1 MLRPADGP
9 GVFIQRDDR
18 SRVGV
23 AMVRTDIAGFVGI
36 AEAGPLDAAVRIET
50 MRQFETSFGS
60 YTGAGFLAYAVRAF
74 FENGGRECLVARAA
88 SDDPETGAAAASV
101 QVAGAPGL
109 IVRAASPGSWGN
121 GLEVLLALSWR
132 AETLAPASQLGGS
145 FLAVAATEGFEA
157 GALIRLSQP
166 GKADI
171 FRIVALADAATRLL
185 HFVHPDP
192 ERRRPTDAPVTGL
205 DPALPVRIERLAI
218 SVSVRRNGRPLAVYP
233 ALGLVAGE
241 SDYIGDVLRPHPPDG
256 DGLYEKVPP
265 PIVVEVDSLAAT
277 AIPEP
282 PAATGE
288 WLPLAGGRDGLAN
301 MVAADFL
308 RAVALLETHG
318 DVSIL
323 AAPDLVVAPVE
334 RIFLAPDP
342 LVPDPCALCPAP
354 PPAAVAPAPPQPE
367 LPTPLSAGAVHQ
379 VQAAMI
385 DQCERLRD
393 RIALIDVPLAAA
405 RSQSIGI
412 GPALAWRQRFDSA
425 FAALTFPWF
434 EVVDPL
440 GVAPLRAIP
449 PSGHVAG
456 QLAANDL
463 ATGPHRAAANQP
475 LAWVEG
481 PTVAV
486 SPPAHGLLN
495 ENGINVA
502 IARGG
507 RPLRLLGARS
517 LSSDPDWRFLPVR
530 RLVSMLRRALDAA
543 TQWAV
548 FEPNDDHTR
557 ALLAQS
563 IGAFLESLRRGG
575 ALAGDRAAT
584 AWRVRCDET
593 NNPASA
599 RDRGELAVDIAI
611 APAKPLE
618 FIILRLGRSE
628 AGFELAEKGGVAIAQ
643 AGAA

>member
-1 MLRPADGP
+1 MLRASDGP

-18 SRVGV
+18 SCAGV
-23 AMVRTDIAGFVGI
+23 AAVRTDIAGFAGI

-50 MRQFETSFGS
+50 MRQFETSFGR
-60 YTGAGFLAYAVRAF
+60 YTGAGFLAYSVRAF
-74 FENGGRECLVARAA
+74 FENGGRECLVARVA

-101 QVAGAPGL
+101 RIAGAPGL
-109 IVRAASPGSWGN
+109 TVRAASAGRWGN
-121 GLEVLLALSWR
+121 GLEVRLAPVWR
-132 AETLAPASQLGGS
+132 AETLAPTPPPGGPV
-145 FLAVAATEGFEA
+145 LAVAATEGFDA
-157 GALIRLSQP
+157 GALVRLSQP
-166 GKADI
+166 GKPDI
-171 FRIVALADAATRLL
+171 YRIVALADPAARLL

-192 ERRRPTDAPVTGL
+192 ERRRPTDAAVTML
-205 DPALPVRIERLAI
+205 DPALPVRIERLVL
-218 SVSVRRNGRPLAVYP
+218 SLSVRRNGRPLAVYP

-241 SDYIGDVLRPHPPDG
+241 GDYIGDVLRPHLPDEN
-256 DGLYEKVPP
+256 GLYEKVPP
-265 PIVVEVDSLAAT
+265 PIVVEVDALAAT
-277 AIPEP
+277 AIPQP
-282 PAATGE
+282 PAAASI
-288 WLPLAGGRDGLAN
+288 WLPLVGGRDGLAG
-301 MVAADFL
+301 MVAGDFL
-308 RAVALLETHG
+308 RALASLEGHA

-323 AAPDLVVAPVE
+323 AAPDLVVAPVSPL
-334 RIFLAPDP
+334 FLALDP
-342 LVPDPCALCPAP
+342 ATPDPCAPCPAP
-354 PPAAVAPAPPQPE
+354 PPAAVPPAPPQPE
-367 LPTPLSAGAVHQ
+367 LPTPLSAEAVHQ
-379 VQAAMI
+379 VQAAMVA
-385 DQCERLRD
+385 QCERLRD
-393 RIALIDVPLAAA
+393 RVALIDVPLAAA
-405 RSQSIGI
+405 RSQSIGT

-425 FAALTFPWF
+425 FASLTFPWF

-440 GVAPLRAIP
+440 GFPRLRAIP

-463 ATGPHRAAANQP
+463 ATGPHKAAANQP

-481 PTVAV
+481 PTIAV

-495 ENGINVA
+495 DNGINVA
-502 IARGG
+502 IARNG
-507 RPLRLLGARS
+507 RPLRILGARS

-575 ALAGDRAAT
+575 ALAGDRPAT

-593 NNPASA
+593 NNSSA
-599 RDRGELAVDIAI
+599 ARGRGELVVDIAI

-628 AGFELAEKGGVAIAQ
+628 AGFELTEKGGVAIAQ